1 METQS
6 LATLI
11 NGSRVTLYNAT
22 LNNATLLMFTYLIL
36 LISHVYTVFY
46 NIYSTLPMPLGHRS
60 SVYLYVHIL
69 IHPLDSCV
77 LGCCW
82 GIVELL
88 DYLLDNTVLSELEA
102 QAFGYTRNN
111 IC

>member
-1 METQS
+1 MY
-6 LATLI
+6 I
-11 NGSRVTLYNAT
+11 LYFIPSIAPCRS
-22 LNNATLLMFTYLIL
+22 A
-36 LISHVYTVFY
+36 ISHPRTYMYIFSFT
-46 NIYSTLPMPLGHRS
+46 
-60 SVYLYVHIL
+60 
-69 IHPLDSCV
+69 PLDSCV

-102 QAFGYTRNN
+102 QAFGYARIN